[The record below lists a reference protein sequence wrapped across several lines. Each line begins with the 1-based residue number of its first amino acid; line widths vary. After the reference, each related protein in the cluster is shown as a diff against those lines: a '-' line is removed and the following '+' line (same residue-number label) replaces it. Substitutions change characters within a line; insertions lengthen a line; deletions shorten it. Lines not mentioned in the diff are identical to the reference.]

1 MKKVFSAK
9 NIFLKIFCICAS
21 AFFPACDLFQESPK
35 DFLEDY
41 ASIATVAS
49 REIRPND
56 KLIPQG
62 AWLNVGSDEDLTIT
76 YFVDNPGN
84 HRLRAAIEFPTP
96 NVKAVA
102 EIDFPENAGLLRSWT
117 EETIDEDGNP
127 QQVTRTE
134 SGTDFLLSTFSIKIP
149 QASLA
154 GIDGK
159 VSQFNISPTV
169 TLYRADFGEELRTQS
184 FHTIP
189 LRCNTPPAPIEGAV
203 GQMIPTTAADGSD
216 VQKLVL
222 AIKLPAP
229 LKADDKYLTVSENGR
244 THVFEK
250 PANATDFAGATS
262 SGWTIS
268 STQPQGMEATYDGG
282 KTAASIGANCFIT
295 TDIDIKGRAP
305 FEITLT
311 LTDEGG
317 LSSSPHTFTSH
328 GQKCLPPTSPS
339 TSPLTQSESDGMATY
354 TLNAET
360 GATIHYTV
368 KKQGSVYSGGSG
380 VSPLAIKLP
389 AGTFDILAHATK
401 PGFVDSDVF
410 KADNIT
416 VTQSICFVSAS
427 GSDTSGDGSKSKP
440 FATIAHAATSL
451 NSLVPPPIGTET
463 KIFLLS
469 DLEITDDYTI
479 TLSPANGTTLNLRGC
494 KDGSAGSR
502 VTVSFKFSQGNISSA
517 FVIQGAVQMQDLTI
531 KQTQDSTVINDGIA
545 IRNGSTLSLKN
556 VSITEMKTGK
566 DKDNGKGAVNS
577 SGTLNILGGVKITGN
592 TAADSTTPLNLYLP
606 TGKTI
611 SLQQGSLEGT
621 QIGVSTEANP
631 AAAPVPITS
640 GYSAAG
646 YRNAQLSSYFTS
658 DAGFALKLESGEA
671 ALAASGG
678 SIGIVAPQNIKFSFE
693 STNIKEMDDGDGS
706 GITISVFGDGNP
718 IDFADFT
725 TCVGNIYLG
734 SVSTGNHVDL
744 KLNNQ
749 FSFESDWNL
758 DDGTYFINITG
769 IYGGTE
775 FSGVLTYEYK
785 KTP

>member
-9 NIFLKIFCICAS
+9 NIFLKIFCICAA

-41 ASIATVAS
+41 ASIATVAKYEFS
-49 REIRPND
+49 GEAI
-56 KLIPQG
+56 LQG
-62 AWLNVGSDEDLTIT
+62 AYLNVGSDKDFKIT
-76 YFVDNPGN
+76 YFVDNPGS
-84 HRLRAAIEFPTP
+84 HRLRAEIKFPTP
-96 NVKAVA
+96 NVKDVA
-102 EIDFPENAGLLRSWT
+102 KIDFPENAGLLRSWT
-117 EETIDEDGNP
+117 EETIDENGNP

-169 TLYRADFGEELRTQS
+169 TLYRAEFGEELRTQS
-184 FHTIP
+184 FHTIN
-189 LRCNTPPAPIEGAV
+189 LRCNSPPAPIEGAV
-203 GQMIPTTAADGSD
+203 GQMIVTGDG
-216 VQKLVL
+216 QKLVL
-222 AIKLPAP
+222 AIKLPA
-229 LKADDKYLTVSENGR
+229 LKTDDRYLTVSENGR
-244 THVFEK
+244 THVFDAHF
-250 PANATDFAGATS
+250 ANGDAS

-268 STQPQGMEATYDGG
+268 STAPQGMEATYDGG
-282 KTAASIGANCFIT
+282 KTATSIGANCFIT

-305 FEITLT
+305 FGITLT

-317 LSSSPHTFTSH
+317 LSSSLPFTSH

-339 TSPLTQSESDGMATY
+339 TSPLSQSESDGMATY
-354 TLNAET
+354 TLEAES

-368 KKQGSVYSGGSG
+368 EKADSAENYSGGSG

-389 AGTFDILAHATK
+389 AGDFKISAYATK
-401 PGFVDSDVF
+401 PGFADSNVF
-410 KADNIT
+410 PDSIT
-416 VTQSICFVSAS
+416 VTPSVFFVSAS
-427 GSDTSGDGSKSKP
+427 GSDTDGDGSKSRP

-469 DLEITDDYTI
+469 DLAITDDRTI

-531 KQTQDSTVINDGIA
+531 KQTQDSWVIGDGIA
-545 IRNGSTLSLKN
+545 IHAGGTLSLKN
-556 VSITEMKTGK
+556 VSVTEMKTRI
-566 DKDNGKGAVNS
+566 GAVNLE
-577 SGTLNILGGVKITGN
+577 GNNLNILGGVKIFGN

-621 QIGVSTEANP
+621 QIGVSTQADP

-640 GYSAAG
+640 DYSAAG

-678 SIGIVAPQNIKFSFE
+678 SIGIVTPKEITFSLNAT
-693 STNIKEMDDGDGS
+693 SGDGS
-706 GITISVFGDGNP
+706 AITVSAFADGDP
-718 IDFADFT
+718 LDFADFT
-725 TCVGNIYLG
+725 TFAGEVWFHHIDDNDPRFN
-734 SVSTGNHVDL
+734 TGIR
-744 KLNNQ
+744 LNKDTHS
-749 FSFESDWNL
+749 FSL
-758 DDGTYFINITG
+758 DSSWGGGRYIIKITA

-775 FSGVLTYEYK
+775 FSGELEYI

>member
-9 NIFLKIFCICAS
+9 NIFLKIFCICAA

-41 ASIATVAS
+41 ASIATVAKYEFS
-49 REIRPND
+49 GEAI
-56 KLIPQG
+56 LLG
-62 AWLNVGSDEDLTIT
+62 SLLNVGSDKDFKIT

-84 HRLRAAIEFPTP
+84 HRLRAAIEFP
-96 NVKAVA
+96 NGL
-102 EIDFPENAGLLRSWT
+102 ILSDNDFDFPENAGLLRNWI
-117 EETIDEDGNP
+117 EETVDGDGNVTQTP
-127 QQVTRTE
+127 QTE
-134 SGTDFLLSTFSIKIP
+134 NETNFLKSTFSIKIP
-149 QASLA
+149 AASLA
-154 GIDGK
+154 NIDGDA
-159 VSQFNISPTV
+159 SQFNISPTV
-169 TLYRADFGEELRTQS
+169 TLYRADFGEEERMQS
-184 FHTIP
+184 FHTIH
-189 LRCNTPPAPIEGAV
+189 LRCNSPPAPIEGAV
-203 GQMIPTTAADGSD
+203 GQMIVTGD

-222 AIKLPAP
+222 AIKLPA
-229 LKADDKYLTVSENGR
+229 LKTDDKYLTVSENGR
-244 THVFEK
+244 THVF
-250 PANATDFAGATS
+250 NAHFYDGDNSTDGL
-262 SGWTIS
+262 WTIS
-268 STQPQGMEATYDGG
+268 STPPQGMEATYDGG
-282 KTAASIGANCFIT
+282 DSAPAGANCFIT

-311 LTDEGG
+311 LTDEGD
-317 LSSSPHTFTSH
+317 LSSSHPFISH

-339 TSPLTQSESDGMATY
+339 TSPLAQRESDGMATY
-354 TLNAET
+354 TLNAES

-368 KKQGSVYSGGSG
+368 KKVGSEEIYLSDSG
-380 VSPLAIKLP
+380 VSPLVIKLP
-389 AGTFDILAHATK
+389 AGTFEISAYATK
-401 PGFVDSDVF
+401 PGFEKSDNF
-410 KADNIT
+410 EPTIT

-463 KIFLLS
+463 NIFLVS
-469 DLEITDDYTI
+469 DLAITDNQTI

-545 IRNGSTLSLKN
+545 IRSGSTLSLKN
-556 VSITEMKTGK
+556 VSVTEMKTRI
-566 DKDNGKGAVNS
+566 GAVNLE
-577 SGTLNILGGVKITGN
+577 GNNLKILGGVNITGN
-592 TAADSTTPLNLYLP
+592 TTADGAPKNVYLP
-606 TGKTI
+606 AGKT
-611 SLQQGSLEGT
+611 LAVQQGSLEGT
-621 QIGVSTEANP
+621 KIGVSTQADP
-631 AAAPVPITS
+631 ATAPVPITS

-678 SIGIVAPQNIKFSFE
+678 SIGIVAPKEITFSLNATSGNGDGITVSAFA
-693 STNIKEMDDGDGS
+693 DGD
-706 GITISVFGDGNP
+706 P
-718 IDFADFT
+718 LDFAGFT
-725 TCVGNIYLG
+725 TFAGEVWSGA
-734 SVSTGNHVDL
+734 TQL
-744 KLNNQ
+744 KRFNTNS
-749 FSFESDWNL
+749 FSL
-758 DDGTYFINITG
+758 DSSWGGGRYVIKITA

-775 FSGVLTYEYK
+775 FSGELEYT

>member
-9 NIFLKIFCICAS
+9 NIFLKIFCICSA

-41 ASIATVAS
+41 ASIATVATYTIS
-49 REIRPND
+49 GNTIS
-56 KLIPQG
+56 QG
-62 AWLNVGSDEDLTIT
+62 AYLNVGSDEDLTIT
-76 YFVDNPGN
+76 YIVDNPGN
-84 HRLRAAIEFPTP
+84 HRLRAAIEFP
-96 NVKAVA
+96 NGL
-102 EIDFPENAGLLRSWT
+102 ILSDNDFDFPENAGLLRSWI

-134 SGTDFLLSTFSIKIP
+134 SGTDFLRSTFSIKIP
-149 QASLA
+149 AASLA
-154 GIDGK
+154 NIDGK

-169 TLYRADFGEELRTQS
+169 TLYRADFGEEKRMQS
-184 FHTIP
+184 LHTIP
-189 LRCNTPPAPIEGAV
+189 LRCNSPPAPIDDAV
-203 GQMIPTTAADGSD
+203 GQMIVKGD

-222 AIKLPAP
+222 AIKLPA
-229 LKADDKYLTVSENGR
+229 LKTDDKYLTVSENGR
-244 THVFEK
+244 THRFER
-250 PANATDFAGATS
+250 PANATYFSGATS
-262 SGWTIS
+262 SDGLWTIY
-268 STQPQGMEATYDGG
+268 STEPQELQPTYDGG
-282 KTAASIGANCFIT
+282 KTATSIGANCFIT
-295 TDIDIKGRAP
+295 TDINIKGREP

-311 LTDEGG
+311 LTDESG
-317 LSSSPHTFTSH
+317 LSSSPRTFYSH
-328 GQKCLPPTSPS
+328 GQKCLPPTSQS

-354 TLNAET
+354 NLNAES

-368 KKQGSVYSGGSG
+368 KKSDSAENYSGGSG

-389 AGTFDILAHATK
+389 AGDFKISAYATK
-401 PGFVDSDVF
+401 PGFEKSDNF
-410 KADNIT
+410 EPTIT

-427 GSDTSGDGSKSKP
+427 GNDTSGDGSKSKP
-440 FATIAHAATSL
+440 FATIAHAASL
-451 NSLVPPPIGTET
+451 LVPPPIGTET

-469 DLEITDDYTI
+469 DLEITDNHTI

-556 VSITEMKTGK
+556 VSVTEMKTRI
-566 DKDNGKGAVNS
+566 GAVNLEGNRLS
-577 SGTLNILGGVKITGN
+577 ILGGVNITGN
-592 TAADSTTPLNLYLP
+592 TTADGAPKNVYLP
-606 TGKTI
+606 AGKT
-611 SLQQGSLEGT
+611 LPVQQGSLEGT
-621 QIGVSTEANP
+621 QIGVSTAADP

-678 SIGIVAPQNIKFSFE
+678 SIGIVTPKEITFSLDATSGDGSAITVSAFADGDPLDFAGFTTFAGEVWSGVTQLKRFSTNKFSFD
-693 STNIKEMDDGDGS
+693 SK
-706 GITISVFGDGNP
+706 
-718 IDFADFT
+718 
-725 TCVGNIYLG
+725 
-734 SVSTGNHVDL
+734 
-744 KLNNQ
+744 
-749 FSFESDWNL
+749 WNL
-758 DDGTYFINITG
+758 DDETTCTIKITA
-769 IYGGTE
+769 IYGGTA
-775 FSGVLTYEYK
+775 FNGDLTYVYTK
-785 KTP
+785 SP

>member
-41 ASIATVAS
+41 ASIATVATYTIS
-49 REIRPND
+49 SNTIS
-56 KLIPQG
+56 QG
-62 AWLNVGSDEDLTIT
+62 SLLNVGSDKDLTIT

-102 EIDFPENAGLLRSWT
+102 EIDFPENAGLLRSWI
-117 EETIDEDGNP
+117 EETVDEDGNP

-134 SGTDFLLSTFSIKIP
+134 NETNFLKSTFSIKIP
-149 QASLA
+149 AASLA
-154 GIDGK
+154 NIDGDA
-159 VSQFNISPTV
+159 SQFDISPTV
-169 TLYRADFGEELRTQS
+169 TLYRAEFGEELRTQS
-184 FHTIP
+184 FHTIN
-189 LRCNTPPAPIEGAV
+189 LRCNSPPAPIEGAV
-203 GQMIPTTAADGSD
+203 GQMIVTGDG
-216 VQKLVL
+216 QKLVL
-222 AIKLPAP
+222 AIKLPA
-229 LKADDKYLTVSENGR
+229 LKTDDRYLTVSENGR
-244 THVFEK
+244 THVFDAHF
-250 PANATDFAGATS
+250 ANGDAS

-268 STQPQGMEATYDGG
+268 STAPQGMEATYDGG

-317 LSSSPHTFTSH
+317 LSSSSHPFISH

-354 TLNAET
+354 TLNAES

-368 KKQGSVYSGGSG
+368 KKSGSAENYSGGSG
-380 VSPLAIKLP
+380 VSPLVIKLP
-389 AGTFDILAHATK
+389 AGTFDISAYATK
-401 PGFVDSDVF
+401 PGFEKSDNF
-410 KADNIT
+410 EPTIT

-427 GSDTSGDGSKSKP
+427 GSDTSGDGSKTKP

-469 DLEITDDYTI
+469 DLAITDNHTI

-502 VTVSFKFSQGNISSA
+502 VTVSFKFSQDNISSA
-517 FVIQGAVQMQDLTI
+517 FVVQGQGEVQMQDLTI
-531 KQTQDSTVINDGIA
+531 KQTQDSTVIGDGIA
-545 IRNGSTLSLKN
+545 IRSGSTLSLKN
-556 VSITEMKTGK
+556 VSVTEMKTRI
-566 DKDNGKGAVNS
+566 GAVNLE
-577 SGTLNILGGVKITGN
+577 GNRLNILGGVNITGN
-592 TAADSTTPLNLYLP
+592 TAADSITPLNVYLP
-606 TGKTI
+606 TGKT
-611 SLQQGSLEGT
+611 LNVQQGSLEGT
-621 QIGVSTEANP
+621 QIGVSTQADP
-631 AAAPVPITS
+631 AAASVTITN

-693 STNIKEMDDGDGS
+693 SANIKEMDGGNGD
-706 GITISVFGDGNP
+706 GITIFSFGDGTLIN
-718 IDFADFT
+718 DMTKFT
-725 TCVGNIYLG
+725 TFTADIYLG
-734 SVSTGNHVDL
+734 PVSTGKRVDL
-744 KLNNQ
+744 KSNNT
-749 FSFESDWNL
+749 FSFDSKWNL
-758 DDGTYFINITG
+758 DDGKTYTIKITA

-775 FSGVLTYEYK
+775 FSGELEYT

>member
-9 NIFLKIFCICAS
+9 NIFLKIFCICSA

-49 REIRPND
+49 ANID
-56 KLIPQG
+56 VATIPQG
-62 AWLNVGSDEDLTIT
+62 AWLNVGSDKDLTIT

-84 HRLRAAIEFPTP
+84 HRLRAAIEFP
-96 NVKAVA
+96 NGLNSDDVNFN
-102 EIDFPENAGLLRSWT
+102 FPENDDLLRSWI

-134 SGTDFLLSTFSIKIP
+134 NETNFLKSMFSIKIP

-154 GIDGK
+154 NIDGDA
-159 VSQFNISPTV
+159 SQFDISPTV
-169 TLYRADFGEELRTQS
+169 TLYRAEFGEELRMQS

-189 LRCNTPPAPIEGAV
+189 LRCNSPPAPIESAV
-203 GQMIPTTAADGSD
+203 GQMIVTGD

-229 LKADDKYLTVSENGR
+229 LKDDDKYLTVSENGR
-244 THVFEK
+244 THVF
-250 PANATDFAGATS
+250 NAHFTNGDAS

-295 TDIDIKGRAP
+295 TDIKIKNLSP
-305 FEITLT
+305 FLITLT

-317 LSSSPHTFTSH
+317 LSSSPCTFNSH

-354 TLNAET
+354 TLNAES

-368 KKQGSVYSGGSG
+368 KKSGSAENYSGGSG
-380 VSPLAIKLP
+380 VSPLVIKLP
-389 AGTFDILAHATK
+389 AGTFDISAYATK
-401 PGFVDSDVF
+401 PGFEKSDNF
-410 KADNIT
+410 EPNIT

-427 GSDTSGDGSKSKP
+427 GSDTNGDGSKSKP

-451 NSLVPPPIGTET
+451 NSRTPIGPESAT
-463 KIFLLS
+463 IFLLS
-469 DLEITDDYTI
+469 DLEITDNHTI

-545 IRNGSTLSLKN
+545 IRSGSTLSLKN
-556 VSITEMKTGK
+556 VSVTEMKTRI
-566 DKDNGKGAVNS
+566 GAVNLE
-577 SGTLNILGGVKITGN
+577 GNRLNIFGGVNITGN
-592 TAADSTTPLNLYLP
+592 TTADGAPKNVYLP
-606 TGKTI
+606 AGKT
-611 SLQQGSLEGT
+611 LPVQPGSLEGT
-621 QIGVSTEANP
+621 QIGVSTAADP

-640 GYSAAG
+640 DYSAAG

-678 SIGIVAPQNIKFSFE
+678 SIGIVAPKEITFSLNATSGNGSAITVSAFA
-693 STNIKEMDDGDGS
+693 DGD
-706 GITISVFGDGNP
+706 P
-718 IDFADFT
+718 LDFAGFT
-725 TCVGNIYLG
+725 TFAGEVWFHHIDDNDPRFN
-734 SVSTGNHVDL
+734 TGIR
-744 KLNNQ
+744 LNKDTHS
-749 FSFESDWNL
+749 FSL
-758 DDGTYFINITG
+758 DSSWGGGRYVIKITA

-775 FSGVLTYEYK
+775 FSGELEYT

>member
-9 NIFLKIFCICAS
+9 NIFLKVFCICAA

-41 ASIATVAS
+41 ASIATVATYTIS
-49 REIRPND
+49 GNTIS
-56 KLIPQG
+56 QG
-62 AWLNVGSDEDLTIT
+62 SLLNVGSDEGLTIT

-96 NVKAVA
+96 NVKDVA

-117 EETIDEDGNP
+117 EETVDGDGNVTQTP
-127 QQVTRTE
+127 QTE
-134 SGTDFLLSTFSIKIP
+134 NETNFLKSTFSIKIP
-149 QASLA
+149 AASLA
-154 GIDGK
+154 NIDGDA
-159 VSQFNISPTV
+159 SQFNISPTV
-169 TLYRADFGEELRTQS
+169 TLYRADFGEEERMQS
-184 FHTIP
+184 FHTIH
-189 LRCNTPPAPIEGAV
+189 LRCNSPPAPIEGAV
-203 GQMIPTTAADGSD
+203 GQMIVTGD

-222 AIKLPAP
+222 AIKLPA
-229 LKADDKYLTVSENGR
+229 LKTDDKYLTVSENGR
-244 THVFEK
+244 THVF
-250 PANATDFAGATS
+250 NAHFYDGDNSTDGL
-262 SGWTIS
+262 WTIS
-268 STQPQGMEATYDGG
+268 STAPQGMEATYDGG

-305 FEITLT
+305 FGITLT

-317 LSSSPHTFTSH
+317 LSSSPRTFNSH
-328 GQKCLPPTSPS
+328 GQKCLPPTSSS
-339 TSPLTQSESDGMATY
+339 TSPLAQSESDGMATY
-354 TLNAET
+354 NLNAES

-368 KKQGSVYSGGSG
+368 KKQGSAENYSGGSG

-389 AGTFDILAHATK
+389 AGDFDISAHATK
-401 PGFVDSDVF
+401 PDFVDSDVF
-410 KADNIT
+410 TDSIT
-416 VTQSICFVSAS
+416 VTPSVFFVSAS
-427 GSDTSGDGSKSKP
+427 GNDTSGDGSKSKP
-440 FATIAHAATSL
+440 FATIAYAASSL
-451 NSLVPPPIGTET
+451 NSRTPIDPESAT
-463 KIFLLS
+463 IFLLS
-469 DLEITDDYTI
+469 DLAITDNHTI

-545 IRNGSTLSLKN
+545 IRSGNSLSLKN
-556 VSITEMKTGK
+556 VSVTEMKTRI
-566 DKDNGKGAVNS
+566 GAVNLEGNRLS
-577 SGTLNILGGVKITGN
+577 ILGGVNITGN
-592 TAADSTTPLNLYLP
+592 TTADGAPKNVYLP
-606 TGKTI
+606 AGKT
-611 SLQQGSLEGT
+611 LPVQPGSLEGT
-621 QIGVSTEANP
+621 QIGVSTAADP

-678 SIGIVAPQNIKFSFE
+678 SIGIVAPKEITFSLNATSGNGSAITVSAFA
-693 STNIKEMDDGDGS
+693 DGD
-706 GITISVFGDGNP
+706 P
-718 IDFADFT
+718 LDFAGFT
-725 TCVGNIYLG
+725 TFAGEVWFHHIDDNDPRFN
-734 SVSTGNHVDL
+734 TGIR
-744 KLNNQ
+744 LNKDTHS
-749 FSFESDWNL
+749 FSL
-758 DDGTYFINITG
+758 DSSWGGGRYVIKITA

-775 FSGVLTYEYK
+775 FSGELEYT

>member
-41 ASIATVAS
+41 ASIATVATYTIS
-49 REIRPND
+49 GNTI
-56 KLIPQG
+56 LQG
-62 AWLNVGSDEDLTIT
+62 AYLNVGSDKDFKIT

-84 HRLRAAIEFPTP
+84 HRLRAAIEFP
-96 NVKAVA
+96 NGL
-102 EIDFPENAGLLRSWT
+102 ILSDNDFDFPENAGLLRSWI
-117 EETIDEDGNP
+117 EETIDEDGN
-127 QQVTRTE
+127 VTRTTRTE
-134 SGTDFLLSTFSIKIP
+134 NETNFLKSMFSIKIP
-149 QASLA
+149 AAFLA
-154 GIDGK
+154 NIDGK

-354 TLNAET
+354 TLNAES

-368 KKQGSVYSGGSG
+368 KKQGSAENYSGGSG
-380 VSPLAIKLP
+380 VSPLTIKLP
-389 AGTFDILAHATK
+389 AGTFDISAHATK
-401 PGFVDSDVF
+401 PDFVDSDVF
-410 KADNIT
+410 TDSIT
-416 VTQSICFVSAS
+416 VTPSVFFVSAS

-469 DLEITDDYTI
+469 DLAITDNQTI

-545 IRNGSTLSLKN
+545 IRSGSTLSLKN
-556 VSITEMKTGK
+556 VSVTEMKTRI
-566 DKDNGKGAVNS
+566 GAVNLE
-577 SGTLNILGGVKITGN
+577 GNNLNILGGVNITGN
-592 TAADSTTPLNLYLP
+592 TAADGAPKNVYLP
-606 TGKTI
+606 TGKT
-611 SLQQGSLEGT
+611 LNVQQGSLEGT
-621 QIGVSTEANP
+621 QIGVSTQADP
-631 AAAPVPITS
+631 AAASVTITN

-693 STNIKEMDDGDGS
+693 SANIKEMDGGNGD
-706 GITISVFGDGNP
+706 GITIFSFGDGTLIN
-718 IDFADFT
+718 DMTKFT
-725 TCVGNIYLG
+725 TFTADIYLG
-734 SVSTGNHVDL
+734 PVSTGKHVDL
-744 KLNNQ
+744 KSNNT
-749 FSFESDWNL
+749 FSFDSKWNL
-758 DDGTYFINITG
+758 DDGTYFINITA

-775 FSGVLTYEYK
+775 FSGVLTYEYTK
-785 KTP
+785 SP

>member
-1 MKKVFSAK
+1 MKKAFSAK
-9 NIFLKIFCICAS
+9 TVFLKIFCICS
-21 AFFPACDLFQESPK
+21 VAFFPACDLFQESPK

-41 ASIATVAS
+41 ASIATVAKYEFS
-49 REIRPND
+49 GEAI
-56 KLIPQG
+56 LQG
-62 AWLNVGSDEDLTIT
+62 AYLNVGSDKDFKIT

-84 HRLRAAIEFPTP
+84 HRLRAAIKFP
-96 NVKAVA
+96 NGL
-102 EIDFPENAGLLRSWT
+102 ILSDNDFDFPENAGLLRNWT
-117 EETIDEDGNP
+117 EETFDEDGNP

-134 SGTDFLLSTFSIKIP
+134 SGTDFLRSTFSIKISKE
-149 QASLA
+149 SLA

-169 TLYRADFGEELRTQS
+169 TLYRAEFGEELRTQS

-203 GQMIPTTAADGSD
+203 GQMIVTGD

-222 AIKLPAP
+222 AIKLPA
-229 LKADDKYLTVSENGR
+229 LKNDDKYLTVSENGR
-244 THVFEK
+244 THRFER
-250 PANATDFAGATS
+250 PANATDFSGETS

-268 STQPQGMEATYDGG
+268 STAPQGMEATYDGG
-282 KTAASIGANCFIT
+282 KTATSIGANYFIT
-295 TDIDIKGRAP
+295 TDIDIKGREP

-328 GQKCLPPTSPS
+328 GRKCLPPTSPS
-339 TSPLTQSESDGMATY
+339 TSPLAQIESDGMATY
-354 TLNAET
+354 VLNAES

-368 KKQGSVYSGGSG
+368 KKSGSAENYSGGSG

-389 AGTFDILAHATK
+389 AGTFDISAYATK
-401 PGFVDSDVF
+401 PGFEKSDNF
-410 KADNIT
+410 EPTIT
-416 VTQSICFVSAS
+416 VTPSVFFVSAS
-427 GSDTSGDGSKSKP
+427 GSDTNGDGSKSKP
-440 FATIAHAATSL
+440 FATIAHAASSL

-469 DLEITDDYTI
+469 DLEITDNQTI

-494 KDGSAGSR
+494 KDGNAGSR

-545 IRNGSTLSLKN
+545 IRSGSTLSLKN
-556 VSITEMKTGK
+556 VSVTEMKTRI
-566 DKDNGKGAVNS
+566 GAVNLE
-577 SGTLNILGGVKITGN
+577 GNNLNILGGVKIFGN
-592 TAADSTTPLNLYLP
+592 TTADGAPKNVYLP
-606 TGKTI
+606 MGKT
-611 SLQQGSLEGT
+611 LPVQPGSLEGT
-621 QIGVSTEANP
+621 QIGVSTAADP
-631 AAAPVPITS
+631 AIASVPITS

-678 SIGIVAPQNIKFSFE
+678 SIGIVAPQNIKFSFDSADISKSE
-693 STNIKEMDDGDGS
+693 DSGNGN
-706 GITISVFGDGNP
+706 GITIFAFGDGTLIN
-718 IDFADFT
+718 DMTKFT
-725 TCVGNIYLG
+725 TFTAEIYLG
-734 SVSTGNHVDL
+734 SVSTGNRVDL
-744 KLNNQ
+744 KSNNT

>member
-9 NIFLKIFCICAS
+9 TVFLKIFCICSA

-41 ASIATVAS
+41 ASIATVATYTIS
-49 REIRPND
+49 GNTIS
-56 KLIPQG
+56 QG
-62 AWLNVGSDEDLTIT
+62 SLLNVGSDKDLTIT

-84 HRLRAAIEFPTP
+84 HRLRAAIEFPNGSTLN
-96 NVKAVA
+96 NVDF
-102 EIDFPENAGLLRSWT
+102 IFPENAGLLRSWI
-117 EETIDEDGNP
+117 EETVDEDGNP

-134 SGTDFLLSTFSIKIP
+134 SGTDFLLSTFSIKISKE
-149 QASLA
+149 SLA

-169 TLYRADFGEELRTQS
+169 TLYRAEFGEEERTQS

-203 GQMIPTTAADGSD
+203 GQMIVTGN

-222 AIKLPAP
+222 AIKLPA
-229 LKADDKYLTVSENGR
+229 LKNDDKYLTVSENGQ
-244 THVFEK
+244 THVF
-250 PANATDFAGATS
+250 NAHFTNGDAS

-317 LSSSPHTFTSH
+317 LSSSSHPFISH

-354 TLNAET
+354 TLNADT

-368 KKQGSVYSGGSG
+368 KKQGSAENYSGGSG

-389 AGTFDILAHATK
+389 AGTFDISAYATK
-401 PGFVDSDVF
+401 PGFADSNVF

-463 KIFLLS
+463 NIFLLS
-469 DLEITDDYTI
+469 DLEITDNQTI
-479 TLSPANGTTLNLRGC
+479 TLSPANGTTLNLLGC

-545 IRNGSTLSLKN
+545 IRSGNSLSLKN
-556 VSITEMKTGK
+556 VSVTEMKTRI
-566 DKDNGKGAVNS
+566 GAVNLE
-577 SGTLNILGGVKITGN
+577 GNNLNILGGVNITGN
-592 TAADSTTPLNLYLP
+592 TAADSITPLNVYLP
-606 TGKTI
+606 AGKT
-611 SLQQGSLEGT
+611 LPVQQGSLEGT
-621 QIGVSTEANP
+621 QIGVSTAADP

-678 SIGIVAPQNIKFSFE
+678 SIGIVAPKEITFSLNAT
-693 STNIKEMDDGDGS
+693 SGDGS
-706 GITISVFGDGNP
+706 AITVSAFADGDP
-718 IDFADFT
+718 LDFADFT
-725 TCVGNIYLG
+725 TFAGEVWFG
-734 SVSTGNHVDL
+734 SVPTGKRFTTNL
-744 KLNNQ
+744 
-749 FSFESDWNL
+749 FSL
-758 DDGTYFINITG
+758 DSSWGGGRYVIKITA

-775 FSGVLTYEYK
+775 FSGELEYT

>member
-41 ASIATVAS
+41 ASIATVTKYEFS
-49 REIRPND
+49 GEVI
-56 KLIPQG
+56 LQG
-62 AWLNVGSDEDLTIT
+62 AYLNVGSDKDFKIT

-84 HRLRAAIEFPTP
+84 HRLRAAIEFP
-96 NVKAVA
+96 NGL
-102 EIDFPENAGLLRSWT
+102 ILSDNDFDFPENAGLLRSWI
-117 EETIDEDGNP
+117 EETVDEDGNP

-134 SGTDFLLSTFSIKIP
+134 SGTDFLFSTFSIKIP

-169 TLYRADFGEELRTQS
+169 TLYRADFGEEKRMQS
-184 FHTIP
+184 LHTIP
-189 LRCNTPPAPIEGAV
+189 LRCNSPPAPIEGAV
-203 GQMIPTTAADGSD
+203 GQMIVTGD

-222 AIKLPAP
+222 AIKLPA
-229 LKADDKYLTVSENGR
+229 LKTDDKYLTVSENGR
-244 THVFEK
+244 THKFER
-250 PANATDFAGATS
+250 PANATDDFSGATS
-262 SGWTIS
+262 SDGLWTIS
-268 STQPQGMEATYDGG
+268 STAPQGLEATYDGG
-282 KTAASIGANCFIT
+282 KTATSIGANCFIT
-295 TDIDIKGRAP
+295 TDINIKNLSP
-305 FEITLT
+305 FLITLT

-317 LSSSPHTFTSH
+317 LSSSPCTFNSH
-328 GQKCLPPTSPS
+328 GQKCLPPTSSS
-339 TSPLTQSESDGMATY
+339 TSPLAQSESDGMATY
-354 TLNAET
+354 TLEAES

-368 KKQGSVYSGGSG
+368 KKSGDTETYLSGSG
-380 VSPLAIKLP
+380 VSPLTIKLP
-389 AGTFDILAHATK
+389 AGTFDISAYATK
-401 PGFVDSDVF
+401 PGFADSNVF

-427 GSDTSGDGSKSKP
+427 GNDTSGDGSKSKP

-463 KIFLLS
+463 NIFLLS
-469 DLEITDDYTI
+469 NLEITDNRTI

-517 FVIQGAVQMQDLTI
+517 FVIEGAVQMQDLTI

-556 VSITEMKTGK
+556 VSVTEMKTRI
-566 DKDNGKGAVNS
+566 GAVNLEGNS
-577 SGTLNILGGVKITGN
+577 LNILGGVKIFGN
-592 TAADSTTPLNLYLP
+592 TAADSITPLNVYLP
-606 TGKTI
+606 AGKT
-611 SLQQGSLEGT
+611 LPVQPGSLEGT
-621 QIGVSTEANP
+621 QIGVSTEADP

-693 STNIKEMDDGDGS
+693 STNIKEMDGGNGD
-706 GITISVFGDGNP
+706 GITIFAFGDGTLIN
-718 IDFADFT
+718 DMTKFT
-725 TCVGNIYLG
+725 TFAGEVWSG
-734 SVSTGNHVDL
+734 VTQL
-744 KLNNQ
+744 KRFNTNS
-749 FSFESDWNL
+749 FKFESDWNL
-758 DDGTYFINITG
+758 DEGTTCTIKITA

-775 FSGVLTYEYK
+775 FSGVLTYVYTK
-785 KTP
+785 SP

>member
-49 REIRPND
+49 ANIDVATISHN
-56 KLIPQG
+56 G
-62 AWLNVGSDEDLTIT
+62 WLNVGSDDDITIT
-76 YFVDNPGN
+76 YIVDNPGN

-96 NVKAVA
+96 NVKDVA
-102 EIDFPENAGLLRSWT
+102 KIDFPENAGLLRSWT
-117 EETIDEDGNP
+117 EETIDENGNP

-184 FHTIP
+184 FHTIH
-189 LRCNTPPAPIEGAV
+189 LRCNSPPAPIEGAV
-203 GQMIPTTAADGSD
+203 GQMIVTDDS
-216 VQKLVL
+216 QILVL
-222 AIKLPAP
+222 AIKLPA
-229 LKADDKYLTVSENGR
+229 LKTDYNDYKYLTVSENGR
-244 THVFEK
+244 THVF
-250 PANATDFAGATS
+250 NAHFTNGDAS
-262 SGWTIS
+262 SDGLWTIYS
-268 STQPQGMEATYDGG
+268 SEQAVGGTLSPTYDGG
-282 KTAASIGANCFIT
+282 KTATSIGANCFIT

-317 LSSSPHTFTSH
+317 LSSSPCTFNSH

-368 KKQGSVYSGGSG
+368 KKQGSAENYSGVSG
-380 VSPLAIKLP
+380 VSPLTIKLP
-389 AGTFDILAHATK
+389 AGTFDISAHATK
-401 PGFVDSDVF
+401 PDFVDSDVF
-410 KADNIT
+410 TNSIT
-416 VTQSICFVSAS
+416 VTPSVFFVSAS

-440 FATIAHAATSL
+440 FATITHAATSL
-451 NSLVPPPIGTET
+451 NSLVPPPIAPENA

-469 DLEITDDYTI
+469 DLEITDNHTI

-494 KDGSAGSR
+494 KDGNAGSR

-545 IRNGSTLSLKN
+545 IRSGNSLSLKN
-556 VSITEMKTGK
+556 VSVTGMKTK
-566 DKDNGKGAVNS
+566 IGAVNLE
-577 SGTLNILGGVKITGN
+577 GNNLTILGGVKIFGN
-592 TAADSTTPLNLYLP
+592 TEENSTTPLNLYLP

-611 SLQQGSLEGT
+611 SLKQGSLEGT
-621 QIGVSTEANP
+621 QIGVSTQADP

-678 SIGIVAPQNIKFSFE
+678 SIGIVAPKEITFSLNAT
-693 STNIKEMDDGDGS
+693 SGDGS
-706 GITISVFGDGNP
+706 AITVSAFGDGTLIN
-718 IDFADFT
+718 DMTKFT
-725 TCVGNIYLG
+725 TFTAEIYLG
-734 SVSTGNHVDL
+734 SVSTGNRVDL
-744 KLNNQ
+744 KSNNT
-749 FSFESDWNL
+749 FSFDSKWNL
-758 DDGTYFINITG
+758 DDGKKYTIKITA

-775 FSGVLTYEYK
+775 FSGELEYTK
-785 KTP
+785 SP

>member
-9 NIFLKIFCICAS
+9 NIFLKIFCICAA

-35 DFLEDY
+35 DFFEDY
-41 ASIATVAS
+41 ASIATVAKYEFS
-49 REIRPND
+49 GEAI
-56 KLIPQG
+56 LQG
-62 AWLNVGSDEDLTIT
+62 AYLNVGSDEDFKIT

-84 HRLRAAIEFPTP
+84 HRLRAAIEFP
-96 NVKAVA
+96 NGL
-102 EIDFPENAGLLRSWT
+102 ILSDNDFDFPENAGLLRSWI

-134 SGTDFLLSTFSIKIP
+134 SGTDFLRSTFSIKIP

-154 GIDGK
+154 NIDGK

-169 TLYRADFGEELRTQS
+169 TLYRADFGEEKRMQS
-184 FHTIP
+184 LHTIP

-203 GQMIPTTAADGSD
+203 GQMIPTAADGSD

-222 AIKLPAP
+222 AIKLPA
-229 LKADDKYLTVSENGR
+229 LKTDDKYLTVSENGR
-244 THVFEK
+244 THVF
-250 PANATDFAGATS
+250 NAHFTNGDAS

-268 STQPQGMEATYDGG
+268 STEPQGIEATYDGG

-295 TDIDIKGRAP
+295 TDINIKNLSP
-305 FEITLT
+305 FLITLT

-317 LSSSPHTFTSH
+317 LSSSPCTFNSH
-328 GQKCLPPTSPS
+328 GQKCLPPTSSS
-339 TSPLTQSESDGMATY
+339 TSPLAQSESDGMATY
-354 TLNAET
+354 TLEAES

-368 KKQGSVYSGGSG
+368 KKSGDTETYLSGSG
-380 VSPLAIKLP
+380 VSPLTIKLP
-389 AGTFDILAHATK
+389 AGTFDISAYATK
-401 PGFVDSDVF
+401 PGFADSNVF

-427 GSDTSGDGSKSKP
+427 GNDTSGDGSKSKP
-440 FATIAHAATSL
+440 FATIAHAASL
-451 NSLVPPPIGTET
+451 LVPPPIGTET

-469 DLEITDDYTI
+469 DLAITDNHTI

-556 VSITEMKTGK
+556 VSVTEMKTRI
-566 DKDNGKGAVNS
+566 GAVNLEGNRLS
-577 SGTLNILGGVKITGN
+577 ILGGVNITGN
-592 TAADSTTPLNLYLP
+592 TTADGAPKNVYLP
-606 TGKTI
+606 TGKT
-611 SLQQGSLEGT
+611 LAVQQGSLEGT
-621 QIGVSTEANP
+621 QIGVSTQADP
-631 AAAPVPITS
+631 ATAPVPITS

-658 DAGFALKLESGEA
+658 DKGFALKLESGEA

-706 GITISVFGDGNP
+706 RITISVFGDGNP

-734 SVSTGNHVDL
+734 SVSTGKRVDL
-744 KLNNQ
+744 KSNNT
-749 FSFESDWNL
+749 FSFDSKWNL
-758 DDGTYFINITG
+758 DDGRTYTIKITA

>member
-9 NIFLKIFCICAS
+9 NIFLKIFCICAA

-41 ASIATVAS
+41 ASIATVATYTIS
-49 REIRPND
+49 SNTIS
-56 KLIPQG
+56 QG
-62 AWLNVGSDEDLTIT
+62 SLLNVGSDKDFKIT

-84 HRLRAAIEFPTP
+84 HRLRAAIEFP
-96 NVKAVA
+96 NGL
-102 EIDFPENAGLLRSWT
+102 ILSDNDFDFPENAGLLRSWI
-117 EETIDEDGNP
+117 EETVDEDGNP

-134 SGTDFLLSTFSIKIP
+134 SGTDFLRSTFSIKIP

-216 VQKLVL
+216 IQKLVL
-222 AIKLPAP
+222 AIKLPA
-229 LKADDKYLTVSENGR
+229 LKNDDKYLTVSENGR
-244 THVFEK
+244 THVF
-250 PANATDFAGATS
+250 NAHFTNGDAS

-268 STQPQGMEATYDGG
+268 STAPQGMEATYDGG
-282 KTAASIGANCFIT
+282 KTATSIGANCFIT
-295 TDIDIKGRAP
+295 TDIDIKGREP

-317 LSSSPHTFTSH
+317 LSSSPHPFTSH
-328 GQKCLPPTSPS
+328 GQKCLPPTSLS
-339 TSPLTQSESDGMATY
+339 TSPLSQSESDGMATY

-368 KKQGSVYSGGSG
+368 EKEGNVYSGGSG
-380 VSPLAIKLP
+380 VSPLVIKLP
-389 AGTFDILAHATK
+389 AGTFDISAYATK
-401 PGFVDSDVF
+401 PGFEKSDNF
-410 KADNIT
+410 EPTIT

-440 FATIAHAATSL
+440 FATIAHTASL
-451 NSLVPPPIGTET
+451 LVPPPIGTESAT
-463 KIFLLS
+463 IFLLS
-469 DLEITDDYTI
+469 DLEITDDQTI

-494 KDGSAGSR
+494 KDGNAGSR

-517 FVIQGAVQMQDLTI
+517 FVIQGAVQMQGLTI

-545 IRNGSTLSLKN
+545 IRSGSTLSLKN
-556 VSITEMKTGK
+556 VSVTEMKTRI
-566 DKDNGKGAVNS
+566 GAVNLEGNS
-577 SGTLNILGGVKITGN
+577 LNILGGVKIFGN

-621 QIGVSTEANP
+621 QIGVSTQANP

-693 STNIKEMDDGDGS
+693 STNIKEMDGGNGDG
-706 GITISVFGDGNP
+706 IMIFAFGDGTLIN
-718 IDFADFT
+718 DMTKFT
-725 TCVGNIYLG
+725 TFTAEIYLG
-734 SVSTGNHVDL
+734 SVSTGNRVDL
-744 KLNNQ
+744 KSNNT
-749 FSFESDWNL
+749 FSFDSKWNL
-758 DDGTYFINITG
+758 DDGKTYTIKITA
-769 IYGGTE
+769 IYGGTA
-775 FSGVLTYEYK
+775 FNGDLTYEYT

>member
-9 NIFLKIFCICAS
+9 IVFLKIFCICSA

-41 ASIATVAS
+41 ASIATVTKYEFS
-49 REIRPND
+49 GEVI
-56 KLIPQG
+56 LQG
-62 AWLNVGSDEDLTIT
+62 AYLNVGSDKDFKIT

-84 HRLRAAIEFPTP
+84 HRLRAAIEFP
-96 NVKAVA
+96 NGLNSDDV
-102 EIDFPENAGLLRSWT
+102 DFNFPENAGLLRSWT
-117 EETIDEDGNP
+117 EETVDEDGNP
-127 QQVTRTE
+127 QQVKRTE

-149 QASLA
+149 AASLA

-189 LRCNTPPAPIEGAV
+189 LRCNSPPAPIEGAV
-203 GQMIPTTAADGSD
+203 GQMIVTGDS
-216 VQKLVL
+216 QILVL
-222 AIKLPAP
+222 AIKLPA
-229 LKADDKYLTVSENGR
+229 LKLDDKYLTVSENGQ
-244 THVFEK
+244 THRFER
-250 PANATDFAGATS
+250 PANATDFAGVTS
-262 SGWTIS
+262 SDGLWTIYS
-268 STQPQGMEATYDGG
+268 SRGDAEQAVGGTLSPTYDGG

-305 FEITLT
+305 FGITLT
-311 LTDEGG
+311 LADEGD
-317 LSSSPHTFTSH
+317 LSSSPHPFTSH
-328 GQKCLPPTSPS
+328 GQKCLPPTSLS

-354 TLNAET
+354 TLEAES

-368 KKQGSVYSGGSG
+368 KKQGSAENYSGGSG

-389 AGTFDILAHATK
+389 AGTFDISAYATK
-401 PGFVDSDVF
+401 PGFEKSDNF
-410 KADNIT
+410 EPTIT

-427 GSDTSGDGSKSKP
+427 GNDTSGDGSKSKP
-440 FATIAHAATSL
+440 FATIAHAASSL

-469 DLEITDDYTI
+469 DLEITDNQTI
-479 TLSPANGTTLNLRGC
+479 TLSPANGTTLNLLGC

-545 IRNGSTLSLKN
+545 IRSGNSLSLKN
-556 VSITEMKTGK
+556 VSVTEMKTRI
-566 DKDNGKGAVNS
+566 GAVNLE
-577 SGTLNILGGVKITGN
+577 GNNLNILGGVNITGN
-592 TAADSTTPLNLYLP
+592 TAADGAPKNVFLP
-606 TGKTI
+606 AGKT
-611 SLQQGSLEGT
+611 LAVQQGSLEGT
-621 QIGVSTEANP
+621 QIGVSTAADP
-631 AAAPVPITS
+631 AAASVPITS

-678 SIGIVAPQNIKFSFE
+678 SIGIVAPKEITFSLNAD
-693 STNIKEMDDGDGS
+693 SGDGS
-706 GITISVFGDGNP
+706 RITISVFGDGDP
-718 IDFADFT
+718 LDFT
-725 TCVGNIYLG
+725 GFTTFTAEIYLG
-734 SVSTGNHVDL
+734 SVSTGNRVDL
-744 KLNNQ
+744 KSNNT

>member
-41 ASIATVAS
+41 ASIATVTKYEFS
-49 REIRPND
+49 GEVI
-56 KLIPQG
+56 LQG
-62 AWLNVGSDEDLTIT
+62 AYLNVGSDKDFKIT

-84 HRLRAAIEFPTP
+84 HRLRAAIEFP
-96 NVKAVA
+96 NGL
-102 EIDFPENAGLLRSWT
+102 ILSDNDFDFPENAGLLRSWI
-117 EETIDEDGNP
+117 EETVDEDGNP

-134 SGTDFLLSTFSIKIP
+134 SGTDFLFSTFSIKIP

-169 TLYRADFGEELRTQS
+169 TLYRADFGEEKRMQS
-184 FHTIP
+184 LHTIP
-189 LRCNTPPAPIEGAV
+189 LRCNSPPAPIEGAV
-203 GQMIPTTAADGSD
+203 GQMIVTGD
-216 VQKLVL
+216 VQTLVL
-222 AIKLPAP
+222 AIKLPA
-229 LKADDKYLTVSENGR
+229 LKNDDKYLTVSENGQ
-244 THVFEK
+244 THVFDAHF
-250 PANATDFAGATS
+250 ANGATS
-262 SGWTIS
+262 SDGLWTIS
-268 STQPQGMEATYDGG
+268 STEPQGMEATYDGG
-282 KTAASIGANCFIT
+282 KTAISIGANCFIT

-339 TSPLTQSESDGMATY
+339 TSPLAQSESDGMAIY
-354 TLNAET
+354 TLEAES

-368 KKQGSVYSGGSG
+368 KKQGSAENYSGGSG

-389 AGTFDILAHATK
+389 AGTFDISAYATK
-401 PGFVDSDVF
+401 PGFEKSDNF
-410 KADNIT
+410 EPTIT

-427 GSDTSGDGSKSKP
+427 GSDTNGDGSKSKP

-469 DLEITDDYTI
+469 DLEITDDQTI

-494 KDGSAGSR
+494 KDGNAGSR

-517 FVIQGAVQMQDLTI
+517 FAIEGAVKMQDLTI

-545 IRNGSTLSLKN
+545 IHAGGTLSLKN
-556 VSITEMKTGK
+556 VSVTEMKTRI
-566 DKDNGKGAVNS
+566 GAVNLEGNRLS
-577 SGTLNILGGVKITGN
+577 ILGGVKITGN
-592 TAADSTTPLNLYLP
+592 TTADGAPKNVYLP
-606 TGKTI
+606 AGKTLA
-611 SLQQGSLEGT
+611 LQQGSLEGT
-621 QIGVSTEANP
+621 QIGVSTAADP
-631 AAAPVPITS
+631 AIASVPITS
-640 GYSAAG
+640 GYGAAG

-678 SIGIVAPQNIKFSFE
+678 SIGIVAPKNITFSLNATSGNGSAITVSAFA
-693 STNIKEMDDGDGS
+693 DGD
-706 GITISVFGDGNP
+706 P
-718 IDFADFT
+718 LDFAGFT
-725 TCVGNIYLG
+725 TFTADIYLG
-734 SVSTGNHVDL
+734 PVSTGKRVDL
-744 KLNNQ
+744 KSNNT
-749 FSFESDWNL
+749 FSFDSKWNL
-758 DDGTYFINITG
+758 DDGKTYTINITA

-775 FSGVLTYEYK
+775 FSGVLTYEYTK
-785 KTP
+785 SP

>member
-9 NIFLKIFCICAS
+9 NIFLKIFCICAA

-41 ASIATVAS
+41 ASIATVATYTIS
-49 REIRPND
+49 SNTIS
-56 KLIPQG
+56 QG
-62 AWLNVGSDEDLTIT
+62 SLLNVGSDEDLTIT

-84 HRLRAAIEFPTP
+84 HRLRAAIEFP
-96 NVKAVA
+96 NGL
-102 EIDFPENAGLLRSWT
+102 ILSDNDFDFPENAGLLRSWI
-117 EETIDEDGNP
+117 EETIDGDGN
-127 QQVTRTE
+127 VTRTTRTE
-134 SGTDFLLSTFSIKIP
+134 NETNFLKSMFSIKIP
-149 QASLA
+149 ADSLA
-154 GIDGK
+154 NIDGK

-169 TLYRADFGEELRTQS
+169 TLYRADFGEEKRMQS
-184 FHTIP
+184 LHTIP

-203 GQMIPTTAADGSD
+203 GQMIPTAADGSD

-222 AIKLPAP
+222 AIKLPA
-229 LKADDKYLTVSENGR
+229 LKTDDKYLTVSENGR
-244 THVFEK
+244 THKFER
-250 PANATDFAGATS
+250 PANATDDFSGATS
-262 SGWTIS
+262 SDGLWTIS
-268 STQPQGMEATYDGG
+268 STAPQGMEATYDGG
-282 KTAASIGANCFIT
+282 KTATSIGANCFIT

-311 LTDEGG
+311 LADEGD
-317 LSSSPHTFTSH
+317 LSSSHTFTSH

-339 TSPLTQSESDGMATY
+339 TSPLAQSESDGMATY
-354 TLNAET
+354 VLNAES

-368 KKQGSVYSGGSG
+368 KKSGSAENYSGGSG

-389 AGTFDILAHATK
+389 AGTFDISAYATK
-401 PGFVDSDVF
+401 PGFEKSDNF
-410 KADNIT
+410 EPTIT
-416 VTQSICFVSAS
+416 VTPSVFFVSAS
-427 GSDTSGDGSKSKP
+427 GNDTSGDGSKSKP

-469 DLEITDDYTI
+469 DLEITDNQTI
-479 TLSPANGTTLNLRGC
+479 TLSPANGTTLNLQGC

-556 VSITEMKTGK
+556 VLVTEMKTGK

-577 SGTLNILGGVKITGN
+577 SGTLNILGGVKIFGN
-592 TAADSTTPLNLYLP
+592 TAADSITPLNVYLP
-606 TGKTI
+606 AGKT
-611 SLQQGSLEGT
+611 LPVQQGSLEGT
-621 QIGVSTEANP
+621 QIGVSTQADP

-693 STNIKEMDDGDGS
+693 SANIKEMDSGNGD
-706 GITISVFGDGNP
+706 GITIFVFGDGTLIN
-718 IDFADFT
+718 DMTKFT
-725 TCVGNIYLG
+725 TFTAEIYLG
-734 SVSTGNHVDL
+734 SVSTGNRVDL
-744 KLNNQ
+744 KSNNT

>member
-1 MKKVFSAK
+1 MAKYEFSGEA
-9 NIFLKIFCICAS
+9 IL
-21 AFFPACDLFQESPK
+21 
-35 DFLEDY
+35 
-41 ASIATVAS
+41 
-49 REIRPND
+49 
-56 KLIPQG
+56 QG
-62 AWLNVGSDEDLTIT
+62 AYLNVGSDKDFKIT

-84 HRLRAAIEFPTP
+84 HRLRAAIEFP
-96 NVKAVA
+96 NGL
-102 EIDFPENAGLLRSWT
+102 ILSDNDFDFPENAGLLRSWI

-134 SGTDFLLSTFSIKIP
+134 SGTDFLRSTFSIKIP
-149 QASLA
+149 QAFLED
-154 GIDGK
+154 IDGD

-169 TLYRADFGEELRTQS
+169 TLYRADFGEEKRMQS

-189 LRCNTPPAPIEGAV
+189 LRCNSPPAPIEGAV
-203 GQMIPTTAADGSD
+203 GQMIVTGD

-222 AIKLPAP
+222 AIKLPA
-229 LKADDKYLTVSENGR
+229 LKTDDKYLTVSENGR
-244 THVFEK
+244 THVFDAHFYDGE
-250 PANATDFAGATS
+250 AS
-262 SGWTIS
+262 SDGLWTIS
-268 STQPQGMEATYDGG
+268 STAPQGMEATYDGG
-282 KTAASIGANCFIT
+282 KTATSIGANCFIT
-295 TDIDIKGRAP
+295 TNIDIKNLAP
-305 FEITLT
+305 FGITLT

-317 LSSSPHTFTSH
+317 LSSSLPFTSH

-339 TSPLTQSESDGMATY
+339 TSPLSQSESDGMATY
-354 TLNAET
+354 TLNAES

-389 AGTFDILAHATK
+389 AGIFEISAYATK
-401 PGFVDSDVF
+401 PGFADSNVF
-410 KADNIT
+410 TDSNIT
-416 VTQSICFVSAS
+416 VTPSVFFVSAS
-427 GSDTSGDGSKSKP
+427 GNDTSGDGSKSKP
-440 FATIAHAATSL
+440 FATITHAATSL

-469 DLEITDDYTI
+469 DLAITDNHTI

-517 FVIQGAVQMQDLTI
+517 FAIEGAVKMQDLTI

-545 IRNGSTLSLKN
+545 IHAGGTLSLKN
-556 VSITEMKTGK
+556 VSVTEMKTRI
-566 DKDNGKGAVNS
+566 GAVNLE
-577 SGTLNILGGVKITGN
+577 GNNLNILGGVKIFGN
-592 TAADSTTPLNLYLP
+592 TEENSTTPLNLYLP
-606 TGKTI
+606 AGKTI

-621 QIGVSTEANP
+621 QIGVSTQADP

-678 SIGIVAPQNIKFSFE
+678 SIGIVAPKEITFSLNAT
-693 STNIKEMDDGDGS
+693 SGNGS

-734 SVSTGNHVDL
+734 SVSTGKHVDL
-744 KLNNQ
+744 KSNNT
-749 FSFESDWNL
+749 FSFDSKWNL

>member
-9 NIFLKIFCICAS
+9 NIFLKIFCICAA

-49 REIRPND
+49 ANIDVATISHN
-56 KLIPQG
+56 G
-62 AWLNVGSDEDLTIT
+62 WLNVGSDEDLTIT
-76 YFVDNPGN
+76 YIVDNPGN
-84 HRLRAAIEFPTP
+84 HRLRAAIEFP
-96 NVKAVA
+96 NGL
-102 EIDFPENAGLLRSWT
+102 ILSDNDFDFPENAGLLRRWI
-117 EETIDEDGNP
+117 EETIDGDGN
-127 QQVTRTE
+127 VTRTTRTE
-134 SGTDFLLSTFSIKIP
+134 NETNFLKSMFSIKIP

-154 GIDGK
+154 NIDGDA
-159 VSQFNISPTV
+159 SQFDISPTV

-189 LRCNTPPAPIEGAV
+189 LRCNTPPAPIESAV
-203 GQMIPTTAADGSD
+203 GQMIVTGD

-222 AIKLPAP
+222 AIKLPA
-229 LKADDKYLTVSENGR
+229 LKTDDKYLTVLENGR
-244 THVFEK
+244 THVF
-250 PANATDFAGATS
+250 NAHFTNGETS
-262 SGWTIS
+262 SDGLWTIY
-268 STQPQGMEATYDGG
+268 STEPQGMQPTYDGG
-282 KTAASIGANCFIT
+282 DSAPEDSNCFIT
-295 TDIDIKGRAP
+295 TNINIKNLSP
-305 FEITLT
+305 FLITLT

-317 LSSSPHTFTSH
+317 LSSSHTFNSH

-339 TSPLTQSESDGMATY
+339 TSPLDQSESDGMATY

-368 KKQGSVYSGGSG
+368 KKSGSAENYSGVSG

-389 AGTFDILAHATK
+389 AGTFKISAYATK
-401 PGFVDSDVF
+401 PGFEKSDNF
-410 KADNIT
+410 EPTIT

-427 GSDTSGDGSKSKP
+427 GSDTNGNGSKSKP
-440 FATIAHAATSL
+440 FATIAYAASSL

-469 DLEITDDYTI
+469 DLAITDNHTI

-545 IRNGSTLSLKN
+545 IHAGGTLSLKN
-556 VSITEMKTGK
+556 VSVTEMKTRI
-566 DKDNGKGAVNS
+566 GAVNLE
-577 SGTLNILGGVKITGN
+577 GNNLNILGGVNITGN
-592 TAADSTTPLNLYLP
+592 TEENSTTPLNLYLP

-621 QIGVSTEANP
+621 QIGVSTQADP
-631 AAAPVPITS
+631 AVAPVPITS

-658 DAGFALKLESGEA
+658 DAGFALKLEGGEA

-678 SIGIVAPQNIKFSFE
+678 QIGINPPETITFSLNAD
-693 STNIKEMDDGDGS
+693 SGDGS

-734 SVSTGNHVDL
+734 SVSTGNRVDL
-744 KLNNQ
+744 KSNNT

>member
-41 ASIATVAS
+41 ASIATVTKYEFS
-49 REIRPND
+49 GEVI
-56 KLIPQG
+56 LQG
-62 AWLNVGSDEDLTIT
+62 AYLNVGSDKDFKIT

-84 HRLRAAIEFPTP
+84 HRLRAAIEFP
-96 NVKAVA
+96 NGL
-102 EIDFPENAGLLRSWT
+102 ILSDNDFDFPENAGLLRSWI
-117 EETIDEDGNP
+117 EETVDEDGNP

-134 SGTDFLLSTFSIKIP
+134 SGTDFLFSTFSIKIP

-169 TLYRADFGEELRTQS
+169 TLYRADFGEEKRMQS
-184 FHTIP
+184 LHTIP
-189 LRCNTPPAPIEGAV
+189 LRCNSPPAPIEGAV
-203 GQMIPTTAADGSD
+203 GQMIVTGD

-222 AIKLPAP
+222 AIKLPA
-229 LKADDKYLTVSENGR
+229 LKTDDKYLTVSENGR
-244 THVFEK
+244 THKFER
-250 PANATDFAGATS
+250 PANATDDFSGATS
-262 SGWTIS
+262 SDGLWTIS
-268 STQPQGMEATYDGG
+268 STAPQGMEATYDGG
-282 KTAASIGANCFIT
+282 KTATSIGANCFIT

-305 FEITLT
+305 FGITLT
-311 LTDEGG
+311 LADEGD
-317 LSSSPHTFTSH
+317 LSSSHTFTSH

-339 TSPLTQSESDGMATY
+339 TSPLAQSESDGMATY
-354 TLNAET
+354 VLNAET

-368 KKQGSVYSGGSG
+368 KKQGSAENYSGGSG

-389 AGTFDILAHATK
+389 AGTFEISAYATK
-401 PGFVDSDVF
+401 PGFEKSDNF
-410 KADNIT
+410 EPTIT

-427 GSDTSGDGSKSKP
+427 GNDTSGDGSKSKP

-451 NSLVPPPIGTET
+451 NSLVPPPIGPESAT
-463 KIFLLS
+463 IFLLS
-469 DLEITDDYTI
+469 DLAITDNHTI

-494 KDGSAGSR
+494 KDGNAGSR

-545 IRNGSTLSLKN
+545 IHAGGTLSLKN
-556 VSITEMKTGK
+556 VSVTEMKTRI
-566 DKDNGKGAVNS
+566 GAVNLE
-577 SGTLNILGGVKITGN
+577 GNNLNILGGVKIFGN
-592 TAADSTTPLNLYLP
+592 TTADGAPKNVYLP
-606 TGKTI
+606 MGKT
-611 SLQQGSLEGT
+611 LPVQPGSLEGT
-621 QIGVSTEANP
+621 QIGVSTAADP
-631 AAAPVPITS
+631 AIASVPITS
-640 GYSAAG
+640 GYGAAG

-678 SIGIVAPQNIKFSFE
+678 SIGIVAPKEITFSLNAT
-693 STNIKEMDDGDGS
+693 SGDGS
-706 GITISVFGDGNP
+706 AITVSAFADGDP
-718 IDFADFT
+718 LDFANFT
-725 TCVGNIYLG
+725 TFAGEVWFHHIDDNDPRFN
-734 SVSTGNHVDL
+734 TGIR
-744 KLNNQ
+744 LNKDTHS
-749 FSFESDWNL
+749 FSL
-758 DDGTYFINITG
+758 DSSWGGGRYVIKITA

-775 FSGVLTYEYK
+775 FSGELEYIK
-785 KTP
+785 SP

>member
-1 MKKVFSAK
+1 MKKAFSAK
-9 NIFLKIFCICAS
+9 NIFLKIFCICSA

-41 ASIATVAS
+41 ASIATVATYTIS
-49 REIRPND
+49 SNTIS
-56 KLIPQG
+56 QG
-62 AWLNVGSDEDLTIT
+62 SLLNVGSDKDFKIT

-84 HRLRAAIEFPTP
+84 HRLRAEIKFP
-96 NVKAVA
+96 NGL
-102 EIDFPENAGLLRSWT
+102 ILSDNDFDFPENASLLRSWI
-117 EETIDEDGNP
+117 EETIDEDGN
-127 QQVTRTE
+127 VTRTTRKE
-134 SGTDFLLSTFSIKIP
+134 NETNFLKSTFSIKIP

-154 GIDGK
+154 NIDGK

-169 TLYRADFGEELRTQS
+169 TLYRVDFGEEERMQS

-222 AIKLPAP
+222 AIKLPA
-229 LKADDKYLTVSENGR
+229 LKTDDKYLTVSENGR
-244 THVFEK
+244 SHVFEK
-250 PANATDFAGATS
+250 PANATDDFSGATS
-262 SGWTIS
+262 SDGLWTIS
-268 STQPQGMEATYDGG
+268 STAPQGMEATYDGG
-282 KTAASIGANCFIT
+282 KTATSIGANCFIT

-305 FEITLT
+305 FGITLT
-311 LTDEGG
+311 LADEGD
-317 LSSSPHTFTSH
+317 LSSSHTFTSH
-328 GQKCLPPTSPS
+328 GQKCLPPEPASSATTLS
-339 TSPLTQSESDGMATY
+339 QSESDGMATY
-354 TLNAET
+354 VLNAES

-389 AGTFDILAHATK
+389 AGTFDISAHATK
-401 PGFVDSDVF
+401 PSFVDSDVF
-410 KADNIT
+410 TNSIT
-416 VTQSICFVSAS
+416 VTPSVFFVSAS
-427 GSDTSGDGSKSKP
+427 GSDTDGDGSKSKP

-469 DLEITDDYTI
+469 DLAITDNHTI
-479 TLSPANGTTLNLRGC
+479 TLSPANGTTLNLQGR
-494 KDGSAGSR
+494 KDGNAGSR

-545 IRNGSTLSLKN
+545 IRSGSTLSLKN
-556 VSITEMKTGK
+556 VSVTEMKTRI
-566 DKDNGKGAVNS
+566 GAVNLEGNS
-577 SGTLNILGGVKITGN
+577 LTILGGVNITGN
-592 TAADSTTPLNLYLP
+592 TTENSTTPLNLYLP

-621 QIGVSTEANP
+621 QIGVSTQADP

-678 SIGIVAPQNIKFSFE
+678 SIGIVAPKNITFSLNAI
-693 STNIKEMDDGDGS
+693 SGDGS
-706 GITISVFGDGNP
+706 AITVSAFADGDP
-718 IDFADFT
+718 LDFANFT
-725 TCVGNIYLG
+725 TFAGEVWFHHIDDNDPRFN
-734 SVSTGNHVDL
+734 TGIR
-744 KLNNQ
+744 LNKDTHS
-749 FSFESDWNL
+749 FSL
-758 DDGTYFINITG
+758 DSSWGGGRYVIKITA

-775 FSGVLTYEYK
+775 FSGELEYTK
-785 KTP
+785 SP

>member
-84 HRLRAAIEFPTP
+84 HRLRAAIEFP
-96 NVKAVA
+96 NGL
-102 EIDFPENAGLLRSWT
+102 ILSDNDFDFPENAGLLRSWI

-134 SGTDFLLSTFSIKIP
+134 SGTNFLKSMFSIKIP

-169 TLYRADFGEELRTQS
+169 TLYRADFGEEERMQS

-189 LRCNTPPAPIEGAV
+189 LRCNSPPAPIESAV
-203 GQMIPTTAADGSD
+203 GQMIVTGD
-216 VQKLVL
+216 VQKLVLVL

-229 LKADDKYLTVSENGR
+229 KTDDKYLTVSENGR
-244 THVFEK
+244 THVF
-250 PANATDFAGATS
+250 NAHFTNGATS
-262 SGWTIS
+262 SDGLWTIS
-268 STQPQGMEATYDGG
+268 STEPQGIEATYDGG

-339 TSPLTQSESDGMATY
+339 TSPLAQSESDGMAIY
-354 TLNAET
+354 TLEAES

-368 KKQGSVYSGGSG
+368 KKQGSAENYSGGSG

-389 AGTFDILAHATK
+389 AGTFDISAYATK
-401 PGFVDSDVF
+401 PGFEKSDNF
-410 KADNIT
+410 EPTIT

-427 GSDTSGDGSKSKP
+427 GSDTNGDGSKSKP

-451 NSLVPPPIGTET
+451 NPLVPPPIGTET

-469 DLEITDDYTI
+469 DLEITDNQTI

-517 FVIQGAVQMQDLTI
+517 FIVQGQGAVQMQDLTI
-531 KQTQDSTVINDGIA
+531 KQTQDSWVIGDGIA

-556 VSITEMKTGK
+556 VSVTEMKTRI
-566 DKDNGKGAVNS
+566 GAVNLE
-577 SGTLNILGGVKITGN
+577 GNNLNILGGVKITGN
-592 TAADSTTPLNLYLP
+592 TTADGAPKNVYLP
-606 TGKTI
+606 AGKT
-611 SLQQGSLEGT
+611 LAVQKGSLEGT
-621 QIGVSTEANP
+621 QIGVSTQTDP
-631 AAAPVPITS
+631 ATAPVPITS
-640 GYSAAG
+640 GYGAAG

-678 SIGIVAPQNIKFSFE
+678 SIGIVAPKEITFSLNATSGNGSAITVSAFA
-693 STNIKEMDDGDGS
+693 DGD
-706 GITISVFGDGNP
+706 P
-718 IDFADFT
+718 LDFADFT
-725 TCVGNIYLG
+725 TFAGEVWFHHIDDNDPRFN
-734 SVSTGNHVDL
+734 TGIR
-744 KLNNQ
+744 LNKDTHS
-749 FSFESDWNL
+749 FSL
-758 DDGTYFINITG
+758 DSSWGGGRYIIKITA

-775 FSGVLTYEYK
+775 FSGELEYT